1 MYEVPIPE
9 SSLLNLRFARG
20 DEGEIING
28 GISGPCIFIVV
39 SGEVC
44 LMGIDRDDAK
54 ERMKTGQV
62 VFVKPNVGFG
72 MKALGGGAEVWG
84 AFVEV

>member
-1 MYEVPIPE
+1 MYEVPMPE
-9 SSLLNLRFARG
+9 FNLLSLKFARG
-20 DEGEIING
+20 GEGEIINE

-39 SGEVC
+39 SGEVS
-44 LMGIDRDDAK
+44 LKGTDRDDAK
-54 ERMKTGQV
+54 EKMKTGQV
-62 VFVKPNVGFG
+62 VFVKPNVGFK

>member
-1 MYEVPIPE
+1 MPE
-9 SSLLNLRFARG
+9 FNLLNLKFARG
-20 DEGEIING
+20 GEGEIVNG

-44 LMGIDRDDAK
+44 LKGTDGDGAK
-54 ERMKTGQV
+54 EQMKTGQV
-62 VFVKPNVGFG
+62 VFVKPNVGFE
-72 MKALGGGAEVWG
+72 MKALGRGAEVWG